1 VRYFFRVEYDGTS
14 FGGWQRQPNA
24 VSIQEKLE
32 HAFSVALRTKITIT
46 GAGRTDAGVH
56 GRAQGAHFDCD
67 QKFDL
72 SRLEL
77 SVNAILPHEIA
88 IYNLCPVD
96 NAFHARFSA
105 VARRYKYTMCIR
117 KMPLL
122 YKRVWMIF
130 AKVDWDLVK
139 QNTIDLLGRH
149 DFETFCA
156 SGATSDN
163 TICTV
168 ASASLDK
175 IDECIVFTIEADRFI
190 YRMVRSVVGT
200 LIDIGRGNI
209 TQSMAEVI
217 ASRDR
222 KKAGS
227 TAPACGLVLDYVK
240 YPVELLD
247 ESK

>member
-14 FGGWQRQPNA
+14 YGGWQRQPNA
-24 VSIQEKLE
+24 VSVQEKLE
-32 HAFSVALRTKITIT
+32 LAFGVALRTKIDIT

-67 QKFDL
+67 QEFDL

-77 SVNAILPHEIA
+77 SVNAILPHEIS

-96 NAFHARFSA
+96 NAFHARFTA
-105 VARRYKYTMCIR
+105 VSRRYKYTMCLR

-130 AKVDWDLVK
+130 TKVDWDLVN
-139 QNTIDLLGRH
+139 QNATQLIGRH

-168 ASASLDK
+168 TGASLDK
-175 IDECIVFTIEADRFI
+175 FNECIVFTIEADRFI

-200 LIDIGRGNI
+200 LIDIGRGKIN
-209 TQSMAEVI
+209 QSMAEII

>member
-14 FGGWQRQPNA
+14 YGGWQRQPNA

-32 HAFSVALRTKITIT
+32 HAFGVALRTTINIT

-56 GRAQGAHFDCD
+56 GRGQGVHFDCD
-67 QKFDL
+67 KELDL

-77 SVNAILPHEIA
+77 SVNAILPHEIS
-88 IYNLCPVD
+88 IYNLCKVD

-105 VARRYKYTMCIR
+105 VSRRYKYTMCLR

-130 AKVDWDLVK
+130 TNVDWDLVK
-139 QNTIDLLGRH
+139 QNASHLLGRH

-163 TICTV
+163 TFCTV
-168 ASASLDK
+168 TGASLDK
-175 IDECIVFTIEADRFI
+175 IDESIVFTIEADRFI

-200 LIDIGRGNI
+200 LIDIGRGKINLSMEEII
-209 TQSMAEVI
+209 T
-217 ASRDR
+217 SRDR
-222 KKAGS
+222 KLAGS

>member
-32 HAFSVALRTKITIT
+32 HAFGVALRTKIDIT

-56 GRAQGAHFDCD
+56 GRGQAAHFDCE
-67 QKFDL
+67 QEFDL

-77 SVNAILPHEIA
+77 SVNAILPHEIS
-88 IYNLCPVD
+88 IYNLCQVD

-105 VARRYKYTMCIR
+105 VSRRYKYTMSVR

-130 AKVDWDLVK
+130 TKVDWNLVK
-139 QNTIDLLGRH
+139 QNATHLLGRH

-163 TICTV
+163 TFCTV
-168 ASASLDK
+168 TGVSLDK

-200 LIDIGRGNI
+200 LIDIGRGSIN
-209 TQSMAEVI
+209 QPMAEVI

-222 KKAGS
+222 KRAGS

>member
-1 VRYFFRVEYDGTS
+1 MRYFFRVEYDGTS
-14 FGGWQRQPNA
+14 YGGWQRQPNA

-32 HAFSVALRTKITIT
+32 HAFSVALRTKIVIT

-56 GRAQGAHFDCD
+56 GRAQGVHFDCEHE
-67 QKFDL
+67 FDL
-72 SRLEL
+72 PRLMS
-77 SVNAILPHEIA
+77 SVNGILPRDIS

-105 VARRYKYTMCIR
+105 VARRYKYTMCLR

-130 AKVDWDLVK
+130 REIDWDLVNK
-139 QNTIDLLGRH
+139 NAAQLCGRH

-156 SGATSDN
+156 SGSTSDN

-168 ASASLDK
+168 TGASLDK
-175 IDECIVFTIEADRFI
+175 FDECIVFTIEADRFI

-200 LIDIGRGNI
+200 LIDIGRGKI
-209 TQSMAEVI
+209 HQSMAEII

-222 KKAGS
+222 KMAGS
-227 TAPACGLVLDYVK
+227 TAPAHGLVLDYVK
-240 YPVELLD
+240 YPLELLD

>member
-1 VRYFFRVEYDGTS
+1 VRYFVRVEYDGTS

-32 HAFSVALRTKITIT
+32 HAFSVALRTKISIT

-72 SRLEL
+72 ARLEL
-77 SVNAILPHEIA
+77 SVNAILPHEIS

-96 NAFHARFSA
+96 NVFHARFSA
-105 VARRYKYTMCIR
+105 VSRRYRYSMCVR
-117 KMPLL
+117 KTPLL

-130 AKVDWDLVK
+130 KKIDWDLVK
-139 QNTIDLLGRH
+139 QNTTHLLGRH

-168 ASASLDK
+168 TRASLDK

-209 TQSMAEVI
+209 TQSMEEII

-222 KKAGS
+222 MKAGS

>member
-14 FGGWQRQPNA
+14 YGGWQRQPNA

-32 HAFSVALRTKITIT
+32 HAFGVALRTKIDIT

-56 GRAQGAHFDCD
+56 GRAQGVHFDCA
-67 QKFDL
+67 QEFNV

-77 SVNAILPHEIA
+77 SVNAILPRDIS

-96 NAFHARFSA
+96 NRFHARFSA
-105 VARRYKYTMCIR
+105 VSRRYKYTMCLR

-130 AKVDWDLVK
+130 TNVDWDLVK
-139 QNTIDLLGRH
+139 QNASHLLGCH

-168 ASASLDK
+168 TGASLDK
-175 IDECIVFTIEADRFI
+175 FDECIVFTIEADRFI

-200 LIDIGRGNI
+200 LIDIGRGKIN
-209 TQSMAEVI
+209 QPMAEII

-222 KKAGS
+222 KMAGS

-240 YPVELLD
+240 YPAELLD